1 MNFRVVIPAR
11 YASTRLPGKVLLPIA
26 GRPML
31 AHVIDRARES
41 GTEDIWVATD
51 DARVYAAAEAA
62 GARAAMTAA
71 DHAAGSDR
79 LAELVARLEWPDDAI
94 VVNLQGDEPLM
105 PGSLIAQVASALA
118 GAPDADIATACVPI
132 HDAAEFENPN
142 VVKVV
147 RDQAGRALY
156 FSRAPIPHRRDSVD
170 GPPPAFRHLGI
181 YAYRVGALARFA
193 AAPAG
198 DLERCESL
206 EQLRALAMGMRL
218 LVVESEQTPGPGVD
232 TAEDLARVVARLQP
246 D

>member
-1 MNFRVVIPAR
+1 MSFRVIIPAR
-11 YASTRLPGKVLLPIA
+11 LASTRLPGKVLLPIA

-41 GTEDIWVATD
+41 GAEGIWVATD
-51 DARVYAAAEAA
+51 DARVHAAAEAA
-62 GARAAMTAA
+62 GARAAMTSA

-79 LAELVARLEWPDDAI
+79 IAELAARLEWPDDAI

-105 PGSLIAQVASALA
+105 PGPLIAQVASALA

-132 HDAAEFENPN
+132 RDAGEFENPN

-156 FSRAPIPHRRDSVD
+156 FSRAPIPHRRAATVAPS
-170 GPPPAFRHLGI
+170 PAFRHLGI
-181 YAYRVGALARFA
+181 YAYRVGSLARFA
-193 AAPAG
+193 AAPAC
-198 DLERCESL
+198 DLEQCESL

-218 LVVESEQTPGPGVD
+218 LVVEAEQTPGPGVD
-232 TAEDLARVVARLQP
+232 TAEDLARVVAHLQP